1 MAMWVIAVV
10 GEASCQCFSLGGNQI
25 TKSRHAAGFPLIGPP
40 TRRATP
46 SYFCRVGIGQRF
58 VLAIGQVMQAACV
71 REGTTR

>member
-10 GEASCQCFSLGGNQI
+10 GEARANASHSAG

-40 TRRATP
+40 TRRATH